1 MPLVLI
7 TGGAGFIGANLLR
20 QLDASYDVRVL
31 DNLVRGSRDLL
42 PPEREID
49 LIVGDIRDPDAV
61 KRAMHGV
68 DLVRDHGRPGAA
80 DRRAVLAL
88 ADLALWRQ
96 QALRRGVHARLRRL
110 LRDPAGGTSVRERV
124 RAVLGPQE

>member
-20 QLDASYDVRVL
+20 QLDAAYDVRVL

-42 PPEREID
+42 PAEREID
-49 LIVGDIRDPDAV
+49 VVVGDIRDPDAV

-68 DLVRDHGRPGAA
+68 DLVIHLAA
-80 DRRAVLAL
+80 FGSVVESVTDPVENFEINV
-88 ADLALWRQ
+88 
-96 QALRRGVHARLRRL
+96 RG
-110 LRDPAGGTSVRERV
+110 TFEM
-124 RAVLGPQE
+124 